1 MMRIALWLLAL
12 FAIAVAFTLTARL
25 DQGYVIV
32 VYPPWRLE
40 LSFMLALLLLAGL
53 MALAYAALRL
63 GGIALNLSGDL
74 RAWRE
79 KRRRDKADGLLL
91 DALRAHLDGDGE
103 RARQLAAKAGEH
115 CLAPDLARRL
125 AEGARPAA
133 APAPNST
140 PNSTPNPASNPTPDL
155 PPGSQQNPPP
165 D

>member
-1 MMRIALWLLAL
+1 MRIALWLLAL

-103 RARQLAAKAGEH
+103 RARQLAVKAGEN
-115 CLAPDLARRL
+115 CLAPDLAQRL
-125 AEGARPAA
+125 TGGARSAA
-133 APAPNST
+133 GPTPAPNSM
-140 PNSTPNPASNPTPDL
+140 PDLQPNP
-155 PPGSQQNPPP
+155 QQNPQP

>member
-103 RARQLAAKAGEH
+103 RARQLAAKAGEN
-115 CLAPDLARRL
+115 CLAPDLVKRL
-125 AEGARPAA
+125 TGGARPAA
-133 APAPNST
+133 VPTPAPNSM
-140 PNSTPNPASNPTPDL
+140 PDLQPNPQQN
-155 PPGSQQNPPP
+155 SQQNPQP